1 MRIRRA
7 RKRIGAKYRV
17 GEPDVAR
24 VSRNRRP
31 NDRGGGSAIATW
43 ARGGDA
49 RRSIS
54 GTGRT
59 RHARPPREL
68 DFHGLALEGA
78 AARRGREDQPRWK
91 REQSQPRLTKA
102 SSVRRARRGRPSARD
117 ARSRVAN
124 APWRVSAFQRRS
136 GGAFRLLRSLFDT
149 RRGALVPRRGGR
161 VGGHGF
167 TLRRAFPSKNKHP
180 LLDISYPPLRPSRR
194 AQRCGDPY
202 APRVRPPRDPDLRAG
217 AALVDCA
224 IEERGSLDTRS
235 RKVISRPSTTQVDDD
250 KTSFSSPARNEAR
263 VFCRPT
269 IFPRPATTP
278 RTRHVSSCAP
288 RVVRASAVERFGSPE
303 GSRDPRVLG
312 RRVSSRNRK
321 ASFKRDAHAGWRR
334 LTGPPWG
341 HQASAPPRRR
351 TARR

>member
-1 MRIRRA
+1 MLAHPGSSIFMVWPSKVPLRGEEGRI
-7 RKRIGAKYRV
+7 
-17 GEPDVAR
+17 
-24 VSRNRRP
+24 SQ
-31 NDRGGGSAIATW
+31 GGKG
-43 ARGGDA
+43 
-49 RRSIS
+49 
-54 GTGRT
+54 
-59 RHARPPREL
+59 
-68 DFHGLALEGA
+68 
-78 AARRGREDQPRWK
+78 K
-91 REQSQPRLTKA
+91 SQPRLTKA

-235 RKVISRPSTTQVDDD
+235 RKGYLTALNDSSRRRLFLRLQETRREFSAGRPSSLAPPQRLAPG
-250 KTSFSSPARNEAR
+250 TSARAR
-263 VFCRPT
+263 
-269 IFPRPATTP
+269 
-278 RTRHVSSCAP
+278 
-288 RVVRASAVERFGSPE
+288 
-303 GSRDPRVLG
+303 
-312 RRVSSRNRK
+312 
-321 ASFKRDAHAGWRR
+321 W
-334 LTGPPWG
+334 
-341 HQASAPPRRR
+341 PPRR
-351 TARR
+351 ARVGGRALRIARGVA

>member
-224 IEERGSLDTRS
+224 IEERGSLDKRS
-235 RKVISRPSTTQVDDD
+235 RKGYLTALNDSSRRRQDVFFFAAAKKRGASFLQADQLPSPRHNASHQ
-250 KTSFSSPARNEAR
+250 ARQLVR
-263 VFCRPT
+263 G
-269 IFPRPATTP
+269 
-278 RTRHVSSCAP
+278 AP
-288 RVVRASAVERFGSPE
+288 RVVRASAVERFGSSE

-312 RRVSSRNRK
+312 RRV
-321 ASFKRDAHAGWRR
+321 
-334 LTGPPWG
+334 
-341 HQASAPPRRR
+341 
-351 TARR
+351 